1 VFSSEGSANGEFEIP
16 EYISASPGGQI
27 FVADENNSR
36 VQEFSSTGQFL
47 NTWGSGGDTSGL
59 FTNPLGLDADVAGNV
74 YVADEGNARI
84 EKFYLGANP
93 CTKGAGR
100 GRGGRSRPAA
110 AHAVPAR
117 RGGLLLLF
125 ESDRPD
131 LAGDA
136 GLWAT
141 LGFDRVQSV
150 VAIDE
155 PQNLLQIPLFRD
167 EIRPFPAI
175 WAGEKGCSRRKV

>member
-1 VFSSEGSANGEFEIP
+1 MFGSEGSANGEFEIP

-84 EKFYLGANP
+84 EKFYLGVNP
-93 CTKGAGR
+93 CTKVDRHHIGPCTAAKKTCMNGLVPTTEVKCIAGVTAKFKR
-100 GRGGRSRPAA
+100 YR
-110 AHAVPAR
+110 
-117 RGGLLLLF
+117 
-125 ESDRPD
+125 
-131 LAGDA
+131 
-136 GLWAT
+136 T
-141 LGFDRVQSV
+141 
-150 VAIDE
+150 
-155 PQNLLQIPLFRD
+155 
-167 EIRPFPAI
+167 
-175 WAGEKGCSRRKV
+175 K